1 LKIKKF
7 IILILAVFLLSACA
21 IPQIFPTSDL
31 DPTDDENS
39 SCIPNRANGEIG
51 YVYEVVDGDTFRVN
65 IDGQYYKVRLIG
77 IDSPEYDE
85 GYYNNATAH
94 LDKLIYGKDV
104 ELFLDTTNTDQYDR
118 LLRYVLVDGLF
129 VNYEMV
135 SAGYAVNKDYYPDT
149 ACSASLANAHSFAV
163 TNGLGMYE

>member
-1 LKIKKF
+1 MLLLVIF
-7 IILILAVFLLSACA
+7 MLSACTVA
-21 IPQIFPTSDL
+21 QVFPAPTL
-31 DPTDDENS
+31 DPTTAGDS
-39 SCIPNRANGEIG
+39 SCIPNRASGEVG
-51 YVYEVVDGDTFRVN
+51 FVYEVIDGDTFRVD

-77 IDSPEYDE
+77 IDSPEYYEDH
-85 GYYNNATAH
+85 YNDATIL

-104 ELFLDTTNTDQYDR
+104 ELFIDTNNTDQYDR

-135 SAGYAVNKDYYPDT
+135 SNGYAVNKDYRPDT
-149 ACSASLANAHSFAV
+149 ACSASLSKAHSFAV